1 MKIKFFG
8 FQPISFTEETF
19 IKVHTQKLKLPNNW
33 FLSDK
38 NCTLKDTDI
47 ISNII
52 NMERHEVYYLDI
64 DYDSI
69 KQDFKYISNIN
80 HFQINSKE
88 TEFKIFYDLS
98 YSIFF
103 IIYKITLD
111 IQELFKNEDLF
122 GLYNQIRNELVI
134 DPIKDSNLT
143 ISP

>member
-64 DYDSI
+64 DY
-69 KQDFKYISNIN
+69 
-80 HFQINSKE
+80 E
-88 TEFKIFYDLS
+88 
-98 YSIFF
+98 
-103 IIYKITLD
+103 
-111 IQELFKNEDLF
+111 
-122 GLYNQIRNELVI
+122 VI
-134 DPIKDSNLT
+134 DLK
-143 ISP
+143 

>member
-52 NMERHEVYYLDI
+52 LIWKDM
-64 DYDSI
+64 
-69 KQDFKYISNIN
+69 K
-80 HFQINSKE
+80 
-88 TEFKIFYDLS
+88 
-98 YSIFF
+98 F
-103 IIYKITLD
+103 II
-111 IQELFKNEDLF
+111 
-122 GLYNQIRNELVI
+122 
-134 DPIKDSNLT
+134 
-143 ISP
+143 